1 MIFLLYLSIPIG
13 IDPVETNEALE
24 SKFGRLF
31 LGLGYRGLVL
41 YLFGAAGRWA
51 RRWTKLAETVSQD
64 STLESQPGEK
74 QSWREMRSPVSER
87 SLIIESSDDED
98 THSGAA
104 TATNGRR
111 RVVHDEEEKGSGSD
125 SDSSSSSSSCATPR
139 RGPCSSSPYA
149 QQWPQSYRSC
159 DSSLLS
165 FLRFLENLQLAIY
178 WSTMLVPYYLSS
190 YYPCLIANPT
200 GSVVLLHLLLHTQV
214 QFRSSSCTRII

>member
-1 MIFLLYLSIPIG
+1 
-13 IDPVETNEALE
+13 
-24 SKFGRLF
+24 
-31 LGLGYRGLVL
+31 
-41 YLFGAAGRWA
+41 
-51 RRWTKLAETVSQD
+51 
-64 STLESQPGEK
+64 
-74 QSWREMRSPVSER
+74 VSER

-178 WSTMLVPYYLSS
+178 
-190 YYPCLIANPT
+190 
-200 GSVVLLHLLLHTQV
+200 
-214 QFRSSSCTRII
+214 